1 MAGWNVDSRSPICWR
16 QPFGDCRMIRFKC
29 WQTAALQTTAHDH
42 QEGQGL
48 WHCQTIEKTSLMTT
62 NHSVPIWIE
71 VANRYM
77 HRYTSQGIYA
87 LPSTQGWY
95 KFWFC
100 WRRIF
105 SLKHY
110 PLQRHLRHRII
121 ACRIKHPHIL
131 LTCRSTSPKETGAEA
146 ASCSA
151 ECQVTRSWGIL
162 LDSSK
167 CSGEGSRD
175 AEIQNMQEELLGGW
189 LIRKHPPLPKVVT
202 TTPV

>member
-1 MAGWNVDSRSPICWR
+1 MTRWNVDSRSPICWR
-16 QPFGDCRMIRFKC
+16 QPFSHCRMTRFKW

-62 NHSVPIWIE
+62 NHSLPIWIE
-71 VANRYM
+71 VANRYV
-77 HRYTSQGIYA
+77 HRYTSQGTYA
-87 LPSTQGWY
+87 LHSTQGWY

-131 LTCRSTSPKETGAEA
+131 LTCRSTSNLIPRKQGLKLHLVP
-146 ASCSA
+146 
-151 ECQVTRSWGIL
+151 QNVKWQDL
-162 LDSSK
+162 
-167 CSGEGSRD
+167 EGYYWI
-175 AEIQNMQEELLGGW
+175 APNAVG
-189 LIRKHPPLPKVVT
+189 KVVGMQRSRT
-202 TTPV
+202 CKKSCLGADW

>member
-1 MAGWNVDSRSPICWR
+1 MAGLNVDSRSPICWR
-16 QPFGDCRMIRFKC
+16 QPFSDCRMTRFKW

-42 QEGQGL
+42 QEGQAL
-48 WHCQTIEKTSLMTT
+48 WLCQTIEKTSLMTT
-62 NHSVPIWIE
+62 NLSLPIWIE
-71 VANRYM
+71 VANRYV
-77 HRYTSQGIYA
+77 HRYTSQGTYV
-87 LPSTQGWY
+87 LHSTQGWY

-110 PLQRHLRHRII
+110 PLQRHLRH
-121 ACRIKHPHIL
+121 CLQNKTPSYSPHLQIHL
-131 LTCRSTSPKETGAEA
+131 KPDPKETGAEA
-146 ASCSA
+146 ASCST
-151 ECQVTRSWGIL
+151 ECQATRSWGIL

-175 AEIQNMQEELLGGW
+175 AEIQNMQEKLLGGW
-189 LIRKHPPLPKVVT
+189 LIRKHPPLPKAV